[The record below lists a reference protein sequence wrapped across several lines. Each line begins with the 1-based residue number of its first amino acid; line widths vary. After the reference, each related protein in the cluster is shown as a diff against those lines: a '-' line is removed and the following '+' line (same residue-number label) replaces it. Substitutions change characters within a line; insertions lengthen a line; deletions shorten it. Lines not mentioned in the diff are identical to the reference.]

1 MNLITNALSGVQ
13 AAQIALGVTS
23 QNVAN
28 AATPGYTRQGA
39 LFVAAI
45 AMQSGGLSAG
55 SGVTVPSLLRFS
67 DSYTSRQMWR
77 SNSDVGEFN
86 SSQPYLS
93 QMEQV
98 MGDDSSNLSN
108 GFDNFFSALNAV
120 STDPTSSPLRQQV
133 ITSAQA
139 LAQRFSDLNGVMTGQ
154 LTSVHQQ
161 RASTVDQ
168 INQAATAIAAL
179 NKQIAAAQATNV
191 NASGLIDT
199 RDQQI
204 DALASLVGI
213 QVVDQ
218 ADGSRSVSLVGGQP
232 LVAGASAATMAV
244 QGNADG
250 SQSLTVKF
258 AQETFALPDGS
269 LGGQLGGL
277 NDYEENVLAPLRQSI
292 SDLAGQFSSAVNSGL
307 SAGYGTDG
315 SAGRPLFD
323 FDPATGTLS
332 VDPGAQAA
340 NLGFSSD
347 PTKPGN
353 SDNLMGLIDLNN
365 QTVTIGSIGTV
376 RLGDANTQLVGQLG
390 TQSQQNQASL
400 ATAQTVRDQSVE
412 NWKSVSG
419 VNSDEEA
426 TNLVQYQQMYQ
437 ANMKVISV
445 ADTLFQSTL
454 SMMS

>member
-1 MNLITNALSGVQ
+1 MNLIYNALSGVQ

-39 LFVAAI
+39 LFVASV

-55 SGVTVPSLLRFS
+55 NGVTVPSLLRFS
-67 DSYTSRQMWR
+67 DAYTSRQMW
-77 SNSDVGEFN
+77 SAN
-86 SSQPYLS
+86 SSLGQYSSAQPYLS

-98 MGDDSSNLSN
+98 MGDDTSNISS

-139 LAQRFSDLNGVMTGQ
+139 LAQRFSDLNEVTTNQ

-161 RASTVDQ
+161 RTSMVQQ
-168 INQAATAIAAL
+168 INEATSAIAAL

-191 NASGLIDT
+191 NASGLIDS

-218 ADGSRSVSLVGGQP
+218 PDGSRSISLAGGQP
-232 LVAGASAATMAV
+232 LVAGASAATLSV

-250 SQSLTVKF
+250 SQSLQVQF
-258 AQETFALPDGS
+258 AQETFKLPDGAE

-277 NDYEENVLAPLRQSI
+277 NDYESQTLVPLRQSL
-292 SDLAGQFSSAVNSGL
+292 SDLAGQFASAVNATLTSG
-307 SAGYGTDG
+307 
-315 SAGRPLFD
+315 
-323 FDPATGTLS
+323 
-332 VDPGAQAA
+332 
-340 NLGFSSD
+340 
-347 PTKPGN
+347 
-353 SDNLMGLIDLNN
+353 
-365 QTVTIGSIGTV
+365 
-376 RLGDANTQLVGQLG
+376 
-390 TQSQQNQASL
+390 
-400 ATAQTVRDQSVE
+400 
-412 NWKSVSG
+412 
-419 VNSDEEA
+419 
-426 TNLVQYQQMYQ
+426 
-437 ANMKVISV
+437 
-445 ADTLFQSTL
+445 
-454 SMMS
+454 